1 MGKRC
6 LTLVL
11 ALLQVLSLSACT
23 GRPDTTTPLSGI
35 GEGKGGPSPQSAPFD
50 AAYWTAVRHESYNP
64 SFDRTEVST
73 MPTEKWWADLYLNDC
88 LLYTSACRYSNA
100 DRSYV
105 CFAV

>member
-50 AAYWTAVRHESYNP
+50 AAYWTAVRHESDNP
-64 SFDRTEVST
+64 SFGRTEVST
-73 MPTEKWWADLYLNDC
+73 MPTEKWWADLYLS
-88 LLYTSACRYSNA
+88 LIHI
-100 DRSYV
+100 
-105 CFAV
+105 

>member
-1 MGKRC
+1 MQLSPVTAQAPWDDAMGKRC

-35 GEGKGGPSPQSAPFD
+35 GEGKDGPSPQSAPFD

-73 MPTEKWWADLYLNDC
+73 MAYGKMVGGSLPQ
-88 LLYTSACRYSNA
+88 
-100 DRSYV
+100 
-105 CFAV
+105 